1 MTPWIQVYTNA
12 PTHQKTYR
20 LAEELKIPIYAA
32 LGLMVSLWAWAAV
45 NATGGDIT
53 GYPPMAICD
62 AVGWKKGVKFYNAL
76 KKVRLIEEVDG
87 KILIRNWERYAQL
100 LMDYAENQREKTKER
115 VRKYRERKKNH
126 GDSRKDSAQ
135 GSEQGGNVSG
145 NATVTLPSVTVTPLP
160 NLTLPNLYS
169 TTGVSSKDTAY
180 IDPEETA
187 ATAAE
192 GEENKL
198 RYLQGKLG
206 KGVVLLS
213 DKQMQQLLDKMGL
226 DAFEYYTDRLSSF
239 IIEKQAKVSNHY
251 ETILRWWQE
260 DTSDRG
266 GVASAPGGVRNWG
279 RKPVGK
285 RFIQPG
291 QELSELEKQAV
302 AMALAGA
309 EEDETC
315 LQ

>member
-100 LMDYAENQREKTKER
+100 LMDYAENQRKQTAER

-126 GDSRKDSAQ
+126 RKDFAQ
-135 GSEQGGNVSG
+135 GSAQGGNVSG

-180 IDPEETA
+180 IAPEETA
-187 ATAAE
+187 ATAAD

-226 DAFEYYTDRLSSF
+226 DGFDHYVDRLSDF
-239 IIEKQAKVSNHY
+239 IISKNAKVANHY

-260 DTSDRG
+260 DVREEGTRAAGAAG
-266 GVASAPGGVRNWG
+266 GRHQSGKQFIKPGR
-279 RKPVGK
+279 
-285 RFIQPG
+285 
-291 QELSELEKQAV
+291 ELSPMEKKAV
-302 AMALAGA
+302 AEALAGM

>member
-12 PTHQKTYR
+12 PTHRKTYR
-20 LAEELKIPIYAA
+20 LAEELRVPIYAA

-100 LMDYAENQREKTKER
+100 LMDYADNQREKTKER

-126 GDSRKDSAQ
+126 RKDFAQ
-135 GSEQGGNVSG
+135 GSAQGGNVSG

-160 NLTLPNLYS
+160 NLTLPNQYS

-180 IDPEETA
+180 IAPEEA

-226 DAFEYYTDRLSSF
+226 DCFEYYTDRLSSF
-239 IIEKQAKVSNHY
+239 IIDKQAKVSNHY

-260 DTSDRG
+260 DLSGRG
-266 GVASAPGGVRNWG
+266 GGVSAPGQNWG

-302 AMALAGA
+302 AMALAGM